1 MLVSTPGQNARSP
14 DRRDG
19 AGLLGPSAQAGDA
32 LVDSQCCV
40 PLPKRQGLGRRGLL
54 WGLGGAGLS
63 AACLGRFAV
72 AVEAPGRL
80 PADPARL
87 LAPDTA
93 PPHRLP
99 QAVLPVQDHAEWATF
114 KQRFLAPDGRVID
127 THNGGI
133 SHSEGQGWGLFLSV
147 VFDDPAA
154 FNLIL
159 GWTRRALRRPGD
171 HLHAWRYRPGAPDP
185 VSDPN
190 NATDGDLYIAA
201 AMARAA
207 RRWDRPELEAAAAEV
222 ARDVLRLLVRRV
234 GERTVLLPGVEGFE
248 KADHVV
254 LNPSYYAFPVL
265 GDLAAV
271 APSPVWA
278 RLRDDG
284 LALITQGRFGHWGL
298 PPDWLR
304 LDRRTGRLAPASAWP
319 ARFSYDAIRV
329 PLNLAWAG
337 VTPPEL
343 QAAFVRYWAG
353 ARGGVP
359 AWVDLHTGDV
369 AAYPAPPGIRAV
381 AHFAAEQQGLHLPMA
396 HVSVKDAADY
406 YSAVLIVL
414 SRVARAESRL
424 PI

>member
-1 MLVSTPGQNARSP
+1 MESHRGVPGP
-14 DRRDG
+14 KHLGLDRRT
-19 AGLLGPSAQAGDA
+19 
-32 LVDSQCCV
+32 
-40 PLPKRQGLGRRGLL
+40 LL

-63 AACLGRFAV
+63 AAGLGRFAA
-72 AVEAPGRL
+72 AVETPGRFAAE
-80 PADPARL
+80 PERSP
-87 LAPDTA
+87 APDAA
-93 PPHRLP
+93 PPHPLSRV
-99 QAVLPVQDHAEWATF
+99 VLPAQDHAEWSAF
-114 KQRFLAPDGRVID
+114 KQRFLTPDGRVID
-127 THNGGI
+127 THNGGV
-133 SHSEGQGWGLFLSV
+133 SHSEGQGWGLLLAV
-147 VFDDPAA
+147 AFDDPAA

-159 GWTRRALRRPGD
+159 GWTRRALRRPRD
-171 HLHAWRYRPGAPDP
+171 HLYAWRYRPGVPNP
-185 VSDPN
+185 VSDSN

-207 RRWDRPELEAAAAEV
+207 RLWDRPELEAAAAEV

-234 GERTVLLPGVEGFE
+234 GARTVLLPGAEGFE

-284 LALITQGRFGHWGL
+284 LALITGGRFGRWGL

-304 LDRRTGRLAPASAWP
+304 LDRRDGQLAPAAAWP

-343 QAAFVRYWAG
+343 QAAFVRYWAD
-353 ARGGVP
+353 ARGGIP

-381 AHFAAEQQGLHLPMA
+381 ARFAAERQGLDLPIA
-396 HVSVKDAADY
+396 HVSVKDAVDY

-414 SRVARAESRL
+414 SRVAQAESG
-424 PI
+424 PSV

>member
-1 MLVSTPGQNARSP
+1 ME
-14 DRRDG
+14 
-19 AGLLGPSAQAGDA
+19 
-32 LVDSQCCV
+32 SQRCV
-40 PLPKRQGLGRRGLL
+40 PGAERRALGRRGLL

-63 AACLGRFAV
+63 AAGLGRLAP
-72 AVEAPGRL
+72 AVEANTRAPNA
-80 PADPARL
+80 PAWSSIPPA
-87 LAPDTA
+87 T
-93 PPHRLP
+93 PPLRLP
-99 QAVLPVQDHAEWATF
+99 QAVLPAQDYAEWSAF
-114 KQRFLAPDGRVID
+114 KQRFLAPDGRVVD
-127 THNGGI
+127 THNGGV
-133 SHSEGQGWGLFLSV
+133 SHSEGQGWGLLLSV
-147 VFDDPAA
+147 AFDDPAA

-159 GWTRRALRRPGD
+159 GWTRRALRRPND
-171 HLHAWRYRPGAPDP
+171 RLSAWRYRPGAPNP

-190 NATDGDLYIAA
+190 NATDGDLFIAA

-207 RRWDRPELEAAAAEV
+207 RRWNRPELEAAAAEV
-222 ARDVLRLLVRRV
+222 AQDVMRLLVRRV
-234 GERTVLLPGVEGFE
+234 GERTVLLPGAEGFE

-254 LNPSYYAFPVL
+254 LNPSYYAFPIL

-304 LDRRTGRLAPASAWP
+304 LDRRGGQLAPASAWP

-337 VTPPEL
+337 VTPPDVR
-343 QAAFVRYWAG
+343 AAFARYWTG

-359 AWVDLHTGDV
+359 AWVDLLTGDV

-381 AHFAAEQQGLHLPMA
+381 ARFAAEQQGVDLPIA
-396 HVSVKDAADY
+396 RVGVKDAADY

-414 SRVARAESRL
+414 SRVAQAESRSA
-424 PI
+424 I